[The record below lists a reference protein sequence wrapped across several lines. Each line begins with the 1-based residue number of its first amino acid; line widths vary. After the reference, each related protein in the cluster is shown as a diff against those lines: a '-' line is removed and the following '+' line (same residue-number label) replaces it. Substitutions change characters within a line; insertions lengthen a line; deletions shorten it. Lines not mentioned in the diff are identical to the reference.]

1 MRLVCQKEGSEV
13 VTELKEEKFKEF
25 VSSNPLVLV
34 DFSATWC
41 GPCRIQGKILDNIE
55 AKFGNKIAIAKIDVD
70 QNPNLARDFNIY
82 AVPSLI
88 FFYKG
93 QPVVFDLEPEESIVE
108 EPIESSKLVGVQ
120 SEENLEKIIEE
131 LLAQKDSK

>member
-1 MRLVCQKEGSEV
+1 M

-55 AKFGNKIAIAKIDVD
+55 AKFGDKIAIAKIDVD

>member
-1 MRLVCQKEGSEV
+1 M

-55 AKFGNKIAIAKIDVD
+55 AKFGDKIAIAKIDVD

-108 EPIESSKLVGVQ
+108 APIESSKLVGVQ